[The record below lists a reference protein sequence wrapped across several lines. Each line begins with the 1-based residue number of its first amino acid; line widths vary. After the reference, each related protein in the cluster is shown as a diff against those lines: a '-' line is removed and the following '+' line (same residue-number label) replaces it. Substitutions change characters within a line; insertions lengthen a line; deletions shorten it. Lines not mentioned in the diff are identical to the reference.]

1 MKNKKEKSKQNGKH
15 HALYKTSKNKIALWH
30 TSCYIMVYE
39 DQQKYAHSGT
49 DGTGSCEKSGGRL
62 FSHQKSPQIHA
73 AATACVPNCQRITR
87 SRLSRH
93 PHYAQRVVGLASNP
107 LFATHPAFHN
117 TLCSKQATVAKA
129 KRRGFV
135 TFNPT
140 AMSRPRVT
148 ERQIKTGR
156 NRFDRNGNPPC
167 ISLLYSPLQTPL
179 RALQTA
185 ISKAF
190 GYLRH
195 IQSSVAGHGYRSRTK
210 TRLCRRRIDVAKR
223 IVTTKVQDASGRC
236 RLRVGAFSQTLS
248 RAIEHPKYHSHY
260 ATWSIPR
267 RWLHQSS
274 DRILSQTNAK
284 QFSKELIWPAVADRN
299 GLQHAQTQSGQF
311 PSCAISSQP
320 DPRNSSAYTDSQ
332 PDDSQTSNLSSIQS
346 KTISCFALLIEICT
360 HWRKPS

>member
-1 MKNKKEKSKQNGKH
+1 
-15 HALYKTSKNKIALWH
+15 
-30 TSCYIMVYE
+30 MVYE
-39 DQQKYAHSGT
+39 DQQKYTHSGT

-73 AATACVPNCQRITR
+73 AATACVLNCQRTTR

-93 PHYAQRVVGLASNP
+93 PHYAQRVVGLASNTWP
-107 LFATHPAFHN
+107 AAYSAFHN
-117 TLCSKQATVAKA
+117 TVRSQQTAVAKA
-129 KRRGFV
+129 NHRGVV

-284 QFSKELIWPAVADRN
+284 QFSKELIWPTVADRN

-320 DPRNSSAYTDSQ
+320 DPRDPSSCTYSQ
-332 PDDSQTSNLSSIQS
+332 PDDSQAYNLCSIQS
-346 KTISCFALLIEICT
+346 KSVSCSVLCCT
-360 HWRKPS
+360 GGQLCKAVPEPT

>member
-1 MKNKKEKSKQNGKH
+1 LDLIKKCRAEQTCDCSV
-15 HALYKTSKNKIALWH
+15 LYKTSKNEFALWY

-49 DGTGSCEKSGGRL
+49 DGTGSCERSGDRL

-73 AATACVPNCQRITR
+73 ATTTCVPNCQRTTR
-87 SRLSRH
+87 SRLSRR
-93 PHYAQRVVGLASNP
+93 PRYAQRVVGLASNSW
-107 LFATHPAFHN
+107 FATHPAFHN

-140 AMSRPRVT
+140 AMSRHRVT

-195 IQSSVAGHGYRSRTK
+195 IQSSAAGHGYRSRPK
-210 TRLCRRRIDVAKR
+210 TRLCRRRIDIAER

-236 RLRVGAFSQTLS
+236 WLRVRAFSQTLS
-248 RAIEHPKYHSHY
+248 RAIEYRKHHSHY
-260 ATWSIPR
+260 TTWSIPR
-267 RWLHQSS
+267 GWLRQSS

-284 QFSKELIWPAVADRN
+284 QFSKELIWTTVADRN

-311 PSCAISSQP
+311 PSCTISSQP
-320 DPRNSSAYTDSQ
+320 DPRNPSAYTDSQ

-346 KTISCFALLIEICT
+346 RTVPNLLF
-360 HWRKPS
+360 